1 MAESTLPAL
10 LTPEQVAEL
19 LGIPKR
25 SLYTQ
30 RSAGRPTPRAIRVG
44 KYLRYRIEDVE
55 AFIESQREPA
65 A

>member
-10 LTPEQVAEL
+10 LTPEQVAKA
-19 LGIPKR
+19 LGIPIR

-30 RSAGRPTPRAIRVG
+30 RSTGRPTPRAIRVG
-44 KYLRYRIEDVE
+44 KYLRYHPADVE